1 MPNNK
6 AASLVAVFLLIA
18 TGLTSSSVQA
28 GTITGVGAILGTGL
42 GSVTVPPFFTLSEG
56 NDDQP
61 GGPGFDGNII
71 VPIKRF
77 DNTGFIDIE
86 FFVRS
91 SDPSGTT
98 EYQFFESVDNNTFV
112 DWDSYT
118 LQLGFGLGDGF
129 VPGPAA
135 DGLDFDFDT
144 LVTLPRTRSFS
155 AAAFTPPA
163 RKSISY
169 ASTCPTG
176 SKRLL
181 YDNSRVP
188 CPSQPRWRWRRWD
201 AWAWRVGDFV
211 VAAGGNFRRTWRAH
225 KTTKEASIPERK
237 PPCSLRC
244 ESARARN

>member
-18 TGLTSSSVQA
+18 TGLTSSSVRA

-98 EYQFFESVDNNTFV
+98 EYQCFESVDNNSFV
-112 DWDSYT
+112 EWDSYT

-129 VPGPAA
+129 VPSPAA

-144 LVTLPRTRSFS
+144 LVTLPSSTAFAAVAWAEDEIVFS
-155 AAAFTPPA
+155 GGLHSTGAEVYQLRIDVPDGIETFTLRQFPRAVPEPTSLALAALGCLGLAGWRF
-163 RKSISY
+163 R
-169 ASTCPTG
+169 
-176 SKRLL
+176 R
-181 YDNSRVP
+181 R
-188 CPSQPRWRWRRWD
+188 RWR
-201 AWAWRVGDFV
+201 
-211 VAAGGNFRRTWRAH
+211 
-225 KTTKEASIPERK
+225 
-237 PPCSLRC
+237 
-244 ESARARN
+244 